1 VRYGDI
7 SPGAR
12 SSEGNGDET
21 GETLLSHAVAKIR
34 QRSSNEKKQQH
45 FFHGLSFSDYHRR
58 IFLLIRIAI
67 SPIYEIAS
75 TDERCVNNEHAGKNP
90 VSTGTP

>member
-1 VRYGDI
+1 MRGY
-7 SPGAR
+7 
-12 SSEGNGDET
+12 DEIAV
-21 GETLLSHAVAKIR
+21 EILCCPNVAKIR

-45 FFHGLSFSDYHRR
+45 FFQGLPLSADHRR

-67 SPIYEIAS
+67 SPINEIVS
-75 TDERCVNNEHAGKNP
+75 TDECRVNNEHAGKNP

>member
-7 SPGAR
+7 SHR
-12 SSEGNGDET
+12 DRRLWDRDDET
-21 GETLLSHAVAKIR
+21 GEILRCQAVAKIR

-45 FFHGLSFSDYHRR
+45 FFRGLPFSANHRR

-67 SPIYEIAS
+67 SPLNEIVS
-75 TDERCVNNEHAGKNP
+75 TDERRVKNEHAGKNP